1 MNEAQSRDFDLT
13 VTQIRYVIH
22 RETKPSWNLDS
33 GRNDYFVSVKADPHS
48 TSLVV
53 VG

>member
-33 GRNDYFVSVKADPHS
+33 GKILHYGLLLTGDAP
-48 TSLVV
+48 
-53 VG
+53 